1 MKTLLGRLAL
11 GIALCGC
18 LTSLQTVLAQGTAFT
33 YQGQLVSNGLPAHG
47 YYDFTF
53 ALFNNA
59 STNTGQQVDAT
70 QTNLD
75 VGVTNGLFIATLNF
89 GDVFT
94 GTNYWLSIGVRS
106 NGGGSFTALNP
117 LQELT
122 PAPYA
127 IYAPNAGAA
136 ASAASVAASNISGA
150 FLPAQLP
157 AGLVTNTETGV
168 TLGGAF
174 SGNGAV
180 LTILNAASLTGSQ
193 SLPVAVLPTNVAFL
207 NSNETFTGQLTN
219 TGSASSQQLLVQN
232 SNAAGIA
239 LYALNNAPSTSGFY
253 YGTGVYAATSQP
265 NGFGVYALN
274 LDATGTGLIAA
285 GNDITAGYYL
295 TAGSGLAA
303 TGLTCGAYV
312 VNTSLASGSESIYT
326 INGNA
331 EDNNVVRI
339 NYYNGVLYKI
349 YGGGTVSTLVKDT
362 ENKTRVMFAP
372 EAPEVLFEDYGN
384 AQLTNGKAHIALD
397 PVFAANIV
405 VDAAHPL
412 RVFVQA
418 EGDCNGVYVTA
429 KSDTGFDVV
438 ELAHGASAAAFAWH
452 AVASRADEA
461 TYDTTKAANGPGK
474 QGRISHYSTA
484 RFPLTTNT
492 PTAWHTVKISGNP
505 RLLN

>member
-1 MKTLLGRLAL
+1 M
-11 GIALCGC
+11 
-18 LTSLQTVLAQGTAFT
+18 
-33 YQGQLVSNGLPAHG
+33 
-47 YYDFTF
+47 
-53 ALFNNA
+53 
-59 STNTGQQVDAT
+59 
-70 QTNLD
+70 
-75 VGVTNGLFIATLNF
+75 
-89 GDVFT
+89 
-94 GTNYWLSIGVRS
+94 
-106 NGGGSFTALNP
+106 
-117 LQELT
+117 
-122 PAPYA
+122 
-127 IYAPNAGAA
+127 
-136 ASAASVAASNISGA
+136 
-150 FLPAQLP
+150 
-157 AGLVTNTETGV
+157 
-168 TLGGAF
+168 
-174 SGNGAV
+174 
-180 LTILNAASLTGSQ
+180 
-193 SLPVAVLPTNVAFL
+193 
-207 NSNETFTGQLTN
+207 
-219 TGSASSQQLLVQN
+219 QN
-232 SNAAGIA
+232 SNAGGIA

-461 TYDTTKAANGPGK
+461 TYDTTKAANGRGSRAGSPIT
-474 QGRISHYSTA
+474 QRPVFH
-484 RFPLTTNT
+484 
-492 PTAWHTVKISGNP
+492 
-505 RLLN
+505 